1 MSVRSQDD
9 VKLKQSNVPRI
20 KILLMSQASKSGR
33 RRDDDK
39 GQKEDRMWHWP
50 PLQMGGPG
58 QVLNALQ
65 NVFKGERAESWI
77 EEMSARDQGM
87 QGL

>member
-1 MSVRSQDD
+1 MKQ
-9 VKLKQSNVPRI
+9 KQSNVPRI
-20 KILLMSQASKSGR
+20 KILFMSQVSKSGR

-39 GQKEDRMWHWP
+39 RQKEDRMWHWS
-50 PLQMGGPG
+50 PLQMGEPG

-65 NVFKGERAESWI
+65 NVFKRERAECWI

-87 QGL
+87 QGLQVQALT